1 MADWTLLRPW
11 WLLALGLPLLL
22 VYWHWRQHHTGQNFI
37 RQSILRYLR
46 GQTPSD
52 AKRPHALWWLLPWAL
67 GVLAL
72 AGPAHRQN
80 EALYQSDEIW
90 IWMLDTSRSMQA
102 DDIPPT
108 RLLNARYQLFSLLEQ
123 SPGRRI
129 ALIAF
134 AGDAYVIAP
143 PTDDHQTLQFLL
155 TELEPEVMPVAGSNP
170 QAAVELALRMAEHHP
185 ARLLL
190 VTDDLNAQQGQA
202 LASRLKRRQ
211 MPIDILAVGSEAG
224 APIRMKDG
232 SLFKDR
238 TGQLVV
244 ARSNFA
250 ELTKLAQG
258 SGGRLLRSDRN
269 PLDLQPLLQ
278 PQHQPGSASDQQQ
291 WRLQDLGY
299 WLLLPLLPMVLLFRR
314 GWFFSLCLAVSLLQ
328 PSAGWAADAMELY
341 QRGEFAAAAQAFS
354 DPLWQGNAWYR
365 AGRYAEAAAA
375 YRQVENSPEALYN
388 LGNALAYQQ
397 DFPAAL
403 EAYGAALQLDPE
415 LLDARYNRALVE
427 QWLQRQQSR
436 AAKSPRAPAPASK
449 RDATPGDLLDKVAEE
464 PGNLMRNRLRL
475 QQQRRLKQEPTQT
488 W

>member
-22 VYWHWRQHHTGQNFI
+22 LYWHWRQHHTGQDFI

-46 GQTPSD
+46 GQAQKD
-52 AKRPHALWWLLPWAL
+52 DKRPNALWWLLPWAL

-72 AGPAHRQN
+72 AGPAHRQS

-90 IWMLDTSRSMQA
+90 IWMLDTSRSMLA
-102 DDIPPT
+102 DDVPPS
-108 RLLNARYQLFSLLEQ
+108 RLLNARYQLFNLLEQ

-170 QAAVELALRMAEHHP
+170 QAAIEQALTMAKHHP

-190 VTDDLNAQQGQA
+190 VTDDLNAKQGQA
-202 LASRLKRRQ
+202 IATRLQRHQ
-211 MPIDILAVGSEAG
+211 MSLDILAVGSEAG
-224 APIRMKDG
+224 APLRMSDG

-238 TGQLVV
+238 AGQLVV

-250 ELTKLAQG
+250 ELAKLAQG

-278 PQHQPGSASDQQQ
+278 TQHPTGSASDQQQ

-299 WLLLPLLPMVLLFRR
+299 WLLLPLLPLALLFRR
-314 GWFFSLCLAVSLLQ
+314 GWFFSLCLAASLLQ
-328 PSAGWAADAMELY
+328 PSPGWAADAMRLY
-341 QRGEFAAAAQAFS
+341 QQGEFAAAAQTFS
-354 DPLWQGNAWYR
+354 DPLWQGNAWFH

-375 YRQVENSPEALYN
+375 YRQVEDSAEALYN

-403 EAYGAALQLDPE
+403 EAYGEALQLDPE

-427 QWLQRQQSR
+427 QWLHQQQSR
-436 AAKSPRAPAPASK
+436 QAKSRRTPAPASK
-449 RDATPGDLLDKVAEE
+449 RAATPGDLLDKVAEE

-475 QQQRRLKQEPTQT
+475 QQQRRLTLEPTQT